1 MDAKQAHMPS
11 APSDTIMNKLGGAVV
26 EAHLHE
32 DDAAMHRDQ
41 QGPESGMNGT
51 SGEELNNL
59 TETVASGLLAM
70 QGRQA
75 DINAKVSSLWS
86 PCKQDFHLAALASL
100 PACRGVCLQ
109 SCNTHFVSLPADVC
123 VQPVWL
129 VSTGSSHS
137 DTMWIQHAYLGTTHK
152 QGAVYT
158 CSCMSQQCH
167 FDLQIDGMTAA
178 GLEFLDMIKQSFI
191 ERMARWV

>member
-75 DINAKVSSLWS
+75 DINAK
-86 PCKQDFHLAALASL
+86 
-100 PACRGVCLQ
+100 
-109 SCNTHFVSLPADVC
+109 
-123 VQPVWL
+123 
-129 VSTGSSHS
+129 
-137 DTMWIQHAYLGTTHK
+137 
-152 QGAVYT
+152 
-158 CSCMSQQCH
+158 
-167 FDLQIDGMTAA
+167 IDGMTAA

-191 ERMARWV
+191 ERMARIKEEVGAFCNEQSVAWTGLSDETQSSLQRLQAVQTSVQSLGIEVLNPRQ